1 MKNKTITKITVP
13 VLLLAGSTSLQAQ
26 QRVSDGTA
34 NAAINPAAVLELQS
48 NNKGFLPSRVALT
61 DRLLWTPM
69 TGSPTKGMVVFN
81 TTTGGANGLDTG
93 LVVWEGKWNP
103 LSFNSSTA
111 AGDFWRLKGN
121 AATTPPATVGT
132 AVGAANFW
140 GTTDAKNLALGVNN
154 ITRMIFDQNAN
165 AVGGAATSAGSQ
177 YSFIWGQNDTVGAGS
192 NHSSIFG
199 LQNKINA
206 STSSFATGYNNAVT
220 NSPNSTISGNSNIL
234 FNAGGSAVSGDG
246 NKDSATYTIVAG
258 RNHTIGGNA
267 LGTAVFG
274 QSHVLSA
281 TDMGQSL
288 VSGSAN
294 TLTGGN
300 TWTNV
305 VGGQTN
311 NINTAI
317 ASAVFGSANK
327 DSSSYTLVAGS
338 GHSISAN
345 ANNSAVLGNTNKI
358 AVTAGNASYSTVL
371 GNTNTITVTGGNAGA
386 NLVGGNHNIVNTAA
400 DAFSSIIYGSDNRM
414 SNAKNAAIFGG
425 SNKDTSNY
433 TFISGFN
440 NVIGTGSA
448 NSGIIGTANQLDNG
462 STSTFVSGW
471 NNDVSNSDNAL
482 ITGKYNQVTNA
493 HTGAVLGDGNI
504 VDGAGNGNP
513 FGIVAGQGNQ
523 LHGSNQTAVFGFG
536 NIDSGSYNIMN
547 GKVNKTGSGTGMS
560 LIIGEENYLVN
571 SPAYFIYNGSSLG
584 TGFPSGVQ
592 TEGGRDLVSG
602 FGNTVG
608 QGFSFKQGS
617 NATIGSY
624 NNVFESNS
632 NLVAGYKDTVSGSN
646 FSSLS
651 GFRNT
656 MITSNGAHIAGA
668 NNTLTNA
675 NLSNALGSNNT
686 ITNAAYS
693 TAIGQNNTVT
703 QNNSMAL
710 GTNATTTQ
718 SDQLVLGF
726 SKGMVLPKSATAPGS
741 PVEGQAYYD
750 TTLHKLRVWDGT
762 TWQNA
767 W

>member
-1 MKNKTITKITVP
+1 MKQKTITKITVP

-34 NAAINPAAVLELQS
+34 NAAINPAAVMELQS

-69 TGSPTKGMVVFN
+69 TGSPVKGMVVFN

-121 AATTPPATVGT
+121 AASIPPATVGT

-165 AVGGAATSAGSQ
+165 AVGGAATSTGSQ

-199 LQNKINA
+199 LQNKINT
-206 STSSFATGYNNAVT
+206 STSSFVTGYNNALT
-220 NSPNSTISGNSNIL
+220 NSPNSTMSGNSNIL
-234 FNAGGSAVSGDG
+234 FNAGNSAVSGL
-246 NKDSATYTIVAG
+246 N
-258 RNHTIGGNA
+258 
-267 LGTAVFG
+267 
-274 QSHVLSA
+274 
-281 TDMGQSL
+281 
-288 VSGSAN
+288 
-294 TLTGGN
+294 
-300 TWTNV
+300 
-305 VGGQTN
+305 
-311 NINTAI
+311 
-317 ASAVFGSANK
+317 NK

-345 ANNSAVLGNTNKI
+345 ANNSAVLGNTHKI
-358 AVTAGNASYSTVL
+358 AVTTGNASYSTVL
-371 GNTNTITVTGGNAGA
+371 GNTNTITVTSGNAGA
-386 NLVGGNHNIVNTAA
+386 NLVGGNNNIINTAA
-400 DAFSSIIYGSDNRM
+400 DAYSSIIYGSDNRM

-425 SNKDTSNY
+425 SNKDTSDY

-471 NNDVSNSDNAL
+471 NNDVSNSDNDL
-482 ITGKYNQVTNA
+482 IAGAQNGVSNSNNTLISGSTNSVTA
-493 HTGAVLGDGNI
+493 ARTGAVLGAGNI
-504 VDGAGNGNP
+504 VDGAGNTNP
-513 FGIVAGQGNQ
+513 FGIVAGENNE
-523 LHGSNQTAVFGFG
+523 LYKTNQTAVFGYG
-536 NIDSGSYNIMN
+536 NIDSGSYNIMS
-547 GKVNKTGSGTGMS
+547 GKANSIGGGRMS
-560 LIIGEENYLVN
+560 LIIGEDNYLVN
-571 SPAYFIYNGSSLG
+571 SSGTFGYLG
-584 TGFPSGVQ
+584 TLGIGYPTTRVTVFSGH
-592 TEGGRDLVSG
+592 DLVSG
-602 FGNTVG
+602 LGNTVG
-608 QGFSFKQGS
+608 EHFAGGFSYVQGS

-624 NNVFESNS
+624 NNVSESNS
-632 NLVAGYKDTVSGSN
+632 SLITGYQDSVTSSN

-656 MITSNGAHIAGA
+656 LIRSHGAHVSGA
-668 NNTLTNA
+668 NNTLTSA

-686 ITNAAYS
+686 ITNAAFS

>member
-1 MKNKTITKITVP
+1 MKQKTITKITVP

-34 NAAINPAAVLELQS
+34 NAAINPAAVMELQS

-69 TGSPTKGMVVFN
+69 TGSPAKGMVVFN

-103 LSFNSSTA
+103 LSFNSSAA

-121 AATTPPATVGT
+121 AASTPPATVGT

-177 YSFIWGQNDTVGAGS
+177 YSFIWGQNDTVGTGS
-192 NHSSIFG
+192 NHSSVFG

-206 STSSFATGYNNAVT
+206 STSSFATGYNNALT
-220 NSPNSTISGNSNIL
+220 NSPNSTVSGNSNIL

-274 QSHVLSA
+274 QNHVLSA
-281 TDMGQSL
+281 TSIGQNL

-294 TLTGGN
+294 TLTGDN

-305 VGGQTN
+305 VGGQNN

-317 ASAVFGSANK
+317 ASAVFGNANK
-327 DSSSYTLVAGS
+327 DSSSYTLVAGGS
-338 GHSISAN
+338 HSISAN
-345 ANNSAVLGNTNKI
+345 ADNSVVLGNAHKI
-358 AVTAGNASYSTVL
+358 AVTGGNANYSTVL
-371 GNTNTITVTGGNAGA
+371 GNINTITVTGGNAGA
-386 NLVGGNHNIVNTAA
+386 NLVGGNYNIINTAA
-400 DAFSSIIYGSDNRM
+400 DAYSSIIYGSDNRM

-440 NVIGTGSA
+440 NIIGSGSA
-448 NSGIIGTANQLDNG
+448 NSGIIGTANQLDSG
-462 STSTFVSGW
+462 STATFISGR
-471 NNDVSNSDNAL
+471 NNDVSNSKNTL
-482 ITGKYNQVTNA
+482 IAGSRNNITAGNS
-493 HTGAVLGDGNI
+493 GAVLGDGNI
-504 VDGAGNGNP
+504 VNAPGNP
-513 FGIVAGQGNQ
+513 FGIVAGQNNELYGT
-523 LHGSNQTAVFGFG
+523 NQTAVFGFG
-536 NIDSGSYNIMN
+536 NVDSGGYNLMT
-547 GKVNKTGSGTGMS
+547 GKVNKTGSTTGMS
-560 LIIGEENYLVN
+560 LIIGENNYVMN
-571 SPAYFIYNGSSLG
+571 SPASFTYTGAALG
-584 TGFPSGVQ
+584 AGFPSDIKVSGS
-592 TEGGRDLVSG
+592 RDLVSG
-602 FGNTVG
+602 LGNTVG
-608 QGFSFKQGS
+608 EGFSFKQGN

-624 NNVFESNS
+624 NKVTESNS
-632 NLVAGYKDTVSGSN
+632 NLITGYQDTVTGSN

-656 MITSNGAHIAGA
+656 LTSSSGAHIAGA
-668 NNTLTNA
+668 SNTLTNA

-710 GTNATTTQ
+710 GTNATTTN
-718 SDQLVLGF
+718 SNQLVLGF
-726 SKGMVLPKSATAPGS
+726 SNGVVLPKAATAPGS